1 MDEAGAPDALMSW
14 DTSEKTH
21 IIIIKKLSECV
32 ASLLSSPVSVV
43 WLVTS
48 LLNAKWNIKLRN
60 IPLH

>member
-43 WLVTS
+43 
-48 LLNAKWNIKLRN
+48 
-60 IPLH
+60 